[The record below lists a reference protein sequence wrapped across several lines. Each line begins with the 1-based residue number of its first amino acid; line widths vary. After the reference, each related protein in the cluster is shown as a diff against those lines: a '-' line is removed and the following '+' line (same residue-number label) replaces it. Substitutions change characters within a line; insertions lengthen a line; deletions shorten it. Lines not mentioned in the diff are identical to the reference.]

1 MASAEDM
8 ELVTSDKHL
17 YSSAGI
23 LGVKAGLIGWSIK
36 ISQPQTFTMFG
47 SSRSEAMQSL
57 NVIKHYGMNIQC
69 FVGRPNPPMEFY
81 LVDGESPE
89 GAMDG

>member
-1 MASAEDM
+1 
-8 ELVTSDKHL
+8 
-17 YSSAGI
+17 
-23 LGVKAGLIGWSIK
+23 
-36 ISQPQTFTMFG
+36 MFG